1 MINSFPRSWFCV
13 IASDPMVV
21 SVVNFSR
28 RKAYGR
34 QSILC
39 PFSHFCYAS
48 SSDNFS
54 LFAAYLYIWNSH
66 DFVSLH
72 VNIAVVYNIIASELL
87 KDEASILFKKC
98 P

>member
-1 MINSFPRSWFCV
+1 MINSFLRSWFCV

-21 SVVNFSR
+21 SVVYFSG
-28 RKAYGR
+28 RKVYCG

-39 PFSHFCYAS
+39 PFSHFHYAS
-48 SSDNFS
+48 PSDNFS

-66 DFVSLH
+66 DFVFAYKYCNS
-72 VNIAVVYNIIASELL
+72 VQYNSFRITAG
-87 KDEASILFKKC
+87 EAGILFKKF